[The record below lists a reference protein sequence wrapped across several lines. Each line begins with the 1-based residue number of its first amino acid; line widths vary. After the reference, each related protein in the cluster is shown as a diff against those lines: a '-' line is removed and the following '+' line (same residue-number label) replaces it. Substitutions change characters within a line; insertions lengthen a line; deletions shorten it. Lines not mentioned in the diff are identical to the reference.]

1 MGHPIY
7 HLDLQVKTCD
17 VEVRIN
23 DFPVATLASKDD
35 VPSWFAPPINPTLV
49 GDLNIVDVVM
59 RPVVS
64 GSGSVSTFFDAEVEG
79 WIRRYEKGDIVA
91 PGEGDVVATIAIPEE
106 LVERVREEELSLPQ
120 SFSFVF
126 ANDTIDFSDELGSA
140 PLFEDREALLDY
152 AMRLRDLLAARDL
165 DGLMTE
171 HAPKIAAWVVA
182 YEEPAQAFEDSLR
195 QELTE
200 FLQESP
206 ITDFERDD
214 IELVR
219 CCGGRVW
226 GLERRGGQA
235 LFMSEVLPD
244 ESVSQIRVFVGARDG
259 QLRVVR

>member
-7 HLDLQVKTCD
+7 HLDFQVKTCD

-23 DFPVATLASKDD
+23 DFPVATLASKDE

-59 RPVVS
+59 RAVVDD
-64 GSGSVSTFFDAEVEG
+64 GGTISTFSDAEVQG

-91 PGEGDVVATIAIPEE
+91 PGEGDVVAAFTIPDE
-106 LVERVREEELSLPQ
+106 LRERVREEELSLPQ

-126 ANDTIDFSDELGSA
+126 GNDTIDFSDELGA
-140 PLFEDREALLDY
+140 IDPFEDREALLDY
-152 AMRLRDLLAARDL
+152 AIHLRDLLGARDL

-171 HAPKIAAWVVA
+171 HGPKIAAWIAA
-182 YEEPAQAFEDSLR
+182 YQEPAQALEDSLR
-195 QELTE
+195 QEMQE
-200 FLQESP
+200 FLKESP
-206 ITDFERDD
+206 VTDFGRDD
-214 IELVR
+214 VELVR

-226 GLERRGGQA
+226 GLERRGEPFF
-235 LFMSEVLPD
+235 LSEVQPD
-244 ESVSQIRVFVGARDG
+244 GGTSQFRIFVGVRDG